1 VSVLLDL
8 LGFAGW
14 PLGAFFA
21 AVALAATRP
30 LRARK
35 EGGKRELRERGSWV
49 TPLMF
54 GCAAAADFTAI
65 GFLPVWIGTVIAM
78 LIFAAFLA
86 VGRPWRKHSRRA
98 LRSNARIA
106 TRWLGEDT
114 RRASGRIRGRYRL
127 VRRSG
132 DSVPSPPEEHLAAVG
147 AMIRAVPP
155 LREDAA
161 LGGPIAP
168 EAIASIPA
176 ADPARVFAE
185 WIAAHEPETDAE
197 LLAFVRS
204 CAAGQILISHAWYAY
219 ADRCMSDLG
228 LDPAFTAG
236 IGEIAEHSAELAND
250 MALVDQRFHL
260 IYREIQD
267 WIASGRVLPSNPRFL
282 TGGDAA

>member
-1 VSVLLDL
+1 MIMTL
-8 LGFAGW
+8 LGIAGW

-21 AVALAATRP
+21 AVTIAVATRM
-30 LRARK
+30 ARNK
-35 EGGKRELRERGSWV
+35 DQHKDRGSWI
-49 TPLMF
+49 TALMF
-54 GCAAAADFTAI
+54 GTAAIADFTAL
-65 GFLPVWIGTVIAM
+65 GMLPVLTGTV
-78 LIFAAFLA
+78 LA
-86 VGRPWRKHSRRA
+86 VLLLGALVTIAKPWRKGVARS
-98 LRSNARIA
+98 LRSNATVG
-106 TRWLGEDT
+106 TRWLREDT
-114 RRASGRIRGRYRL
+114 RKAAGGIRGRF
-127 VRRSG
+127 RRAD
-132 DSVPSPPEEHLAAVG
+132 DSVPPPPEEHLAAVS

-155 LREDAA
+155 LREDTA

-176 ADPARVFAE
+176 ADPARILAE

-204 CAAGQILISHAWYAY
+204 LAAGQILISHAWYAY

-236 IGEIAEHSAELAND
+236 IGEIAEHSAELAHD
-250 MALVDQRFHL
+250 IALVDQRFGL
-260 IYREIQD
+260 IYREIQE